1 MAADELSHLRADGT
15 AAMVD
20 VGGKPVTARVAV
32 AGATFITTPAVL
44 AAVTAGT
51 VGKGDVLATAR
62 IAGIMAAKR
71 TSDLVPM
78 CHPIAIHGVVVDVT
92 PDETEDIVRV
102 RAQVR
107 TVDRTG
113 VEMEALTAVTV
124 ACLTVVDMTKAVDP
138 AATITSVAVV
148 EKTGGRSGDW
158 TR

>member
-1 MAADELSHLRADGT
+1 MGEGLTHIDGRGQ
-15 AAMVD
+15 ARMVD
-20 VGGKPVTARVAV
+20 VAGKDVTVRTAVAV
-32 AGATFITTPAVL
+32 GEVHTRAT
-44 AAVTAGT
+44 AAIREGSIA
-51 VGKGDVLATAR
+51 KGDVLATAR

-78 CHPIAIHGVVVDVT
+78 CHPIAIHGVIVDVT
-92 PDETEDIVRV
+92 PDENEDVVRV

-107 TVDRTG
+107 TADRTG

-138 AATITSVAVV
+138 AATITSVAVT

-158 TR
+158 IR